1 MKFKRSFFAKT
12 VLTAILLTLTTVSVN
27 AKDYGE
33 KNHVEVREVLAAKPA
48 EQGHSAKSKN
58 EGFLAKHTTELE
70 FTVAILVIVGGLA
83 TSEILQRNRE
93 QKQFTKDEGNEIY
106 MAEASHK

>member
-1 MKFKRSFFAKT
+1 MKFNRTFFVNT
-12 VLTAILLTLTTVSVN
+12 VLTAILLALTTVSVN
-27 AKDYGE
+27 AKDYGD
-33 KNHVEVREVLAAKPA
+33 KNYVEGREVLAAKPA
-48 EQGHSAKSKN
+48 EQDYGAKSKK

-83 TSEILQRNRE
+83 TSEILQRNRDR
-93 QKQFTKDEGNEIY
+93 QKFIKDEGDEIY